1 MVMLCGAYVLQEIT
15 MILDTQTNNK
25 IQQWLSVLLSFSLE
39 CLAELPEKVESF
51 AALGSKVL
59 CLQVLGSQ
67 QNLTSDLSKLNRPD
81 FAPK

>member
-1 MVMLCGAYVLQEIT
+1 MAMLCEAYGLQEVT
-15 MILDTQTNNK
+15 MIVDTQTNNK

-39 CLAELPEKVESF
+39 CLAELPEEAEPF

-59 CLQVLGSQ
+59 CPQVLGSQ

-81 FAPK
+81 FVQK